1 MPEWKLSQKSFFST
15 DADNFSVLTI
25 KKLVLDAYLYPAK
38 SFCEKPTI
46 IFEKKKLSFM
56 FDRVLNVPMDT

>member
-1 MPEWKLSQKSFFST
+1 MTLIKWFRVSQIYF
-15 DADNFSVLTI
+15 ADNFSVLTI